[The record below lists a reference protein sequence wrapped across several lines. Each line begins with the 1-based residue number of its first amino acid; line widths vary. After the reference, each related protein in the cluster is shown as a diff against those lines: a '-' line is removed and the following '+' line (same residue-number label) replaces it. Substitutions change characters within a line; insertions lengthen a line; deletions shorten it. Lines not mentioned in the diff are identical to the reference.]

1 MTHGFTQFGPGDP
14 ETWGPVM
21 DPRDPR
27 NEDDGEFHNEQTAL
41 DAATE
46 DVLATPYHWAFFIN
60 ETVDGL
66 NPVPTH
72 KRWDGD
78 MTELSNGELL
88 ALVMDC
94 FDRDTVMLARA
105 ELRDRFLAHADTQQS
120 LLDRAAELVGEPV

>member
-1 MTHGFTQFGPGDP
+1 MAHLFTQYGPGDP
-14 ETWGPVM
+14 ETWGPVTGHPN
-21 DPRDPR
+21 DPRWD
-27 NEDDGEFHNEQTAL
+27 EDDEFHNEQTAL
-41 DAATE
+41 DAATD
-46 DVLATPYHWAFFIN
+46 DVLATPYTWAWFLN
-60 ETVDGL
+60 ETVDGV

-72 KRWDGD
+72 KRFDD

-120 LLDRAAELVGEPV
+120 LLDRAAELVGEPR